1 MQTETQSISLIFS
14 TIAGFV
20 YFLITSGFAITVIMK
35 RRPVGVTLS
44 WLLLLFLLPIAGI
57 ILFLMFGT
65 RRLGSKRLR
74 RAEAMAPTY
83 SEWFHHLQQVL
94 QSQEQQAFGSHNRVY
109 QLTQNTLRIPGIP
122 GNSLTLFHQTDE
134 IFSALIRDIEQSTSS
149 IYLEFYI
156 CQQGGQV
163 NRVLSALEAAAQRGV
178 RCHLLLD
185 NVGSRQFLSST
196 EALRLR
202 VAGIKIRSSMPV
214 GPVRMLFERMDLRN
228 HRKLV
233 VIDDAIA
240 WTGSLNLIDPALFK
254 QDAGV
259 GQWVDAMVRIEGPA
273 AHVSGALVMYDWE
286 IETGEEVKS
295 IRQAYK
301 YEQPLSN
308 EQVQD
313 SAAIHIVPSG
323 PGVDRELIHQVLL
336 AAAYES
342 QHELIITTPY
352 FVPDDALVTALCSA
366 AMRGV
371 EVTLV
376 VPEKNDSRM
385 VHYASR
391 SYYEDLLNAGIKIMH
406 FTAGLLHTKC
416 VLVDRET
423 VLFGTVNLD
432 MRSVWLNFELTLIVY
447 NPAFGQHMATLMES
461 YIYRSNQVAKD
472 SWQTRPYLQRLAENS
487 AQLLS
492 PLL

>member
-1 MQTETQSISLIFS
+1 MQTEAQSLSLIIS
-14 TIAGFV
+14 TLAGIT
-20 YFLITSGFAITVIMK
+20 YFLITVGFAITVIMK

-44 WLLLLFLLPIAGI
+44 WLLLLVLLPVAGI
-57 ILFLMFGT
+57 ALFLMFGT

-74 RAEAMAPTY
+74 RAEEMAPTY
-83 SEWFHHLQQVL
+83 SEWFQHLQQVL
-94 QSQEQQAFGSHNRVY
+94 ESQKSPPSGSHNRVY
-109 QLTQNTLRIPGIP
+109 RLTQNTLRIPAIP
-122 GNSLTLFHQTDE
+122 GNNLALFHDTDS
-134 IFSALIRDIEQSTSS
+134 IFAGLIRDIEQARSS
-149 IYLEFYI
+149 IYMEFYI
-156 CQQGGQV
+156 CLAGGQMSK
-163 NRVLSALEAAAQRGV
+163 VLTALEAAAKRGI

-185 NVGSRQFLSST
+185 DVGSRQFLQSA
-196 EALRLR
+196 EALRLK
-202 VAGIKIRSSMPV
+202 VSGVKIRSSMPV
-214 GPVRMLFERMDLRN
+214 GPVRLLFERMDLRN

-233 VIDDAIA
+233 VVDDAIA
-240 WTGSLNLIDPALFK
+240 WTGSFNLVDPVLFR

-259 GQWVDAMVRIEGPA
+259 GQWIDAMVRIEGPA
-273 AHVSGALVMYDWE
+273 AHVSGTLVMYDWE
-286 IETGEEVKS
+286 IETGDPLQSV
-295 IRQAYK
+295 RQTYQHN
-301 YEQPLSN
+301 QPVDEN
-308 EQVQD
+308 

-342 QHELIITTPY
+342 QQELVITTPY
-352 FVPDDALVTALCSA
+352 FVPDEALVTALCSA

-371 EVTLV
+371 DVTLI

-391 SYYEDLLNAGIKIMH
+391 SYYEDLLNAGIKILH

-416 VLVDRET
+416 VLIDKET

-447 NPAFGQHMATLMES
+447 DQAFGQHMATLMED
-461 YIYRSNQVAKD
+461 YIGRSHPVDKN
-472 SWQTRPYLQRLAENS
+472 SWITRPYLQKLAENS